1 MHSNEGMESQSI
13 GTMKKMTSLPGVV
26 EYAVPD
32 TCPPV
37 ASWKP

>member
-13 GTMKKMTSLPGVV
+13 GTMKKMTSFPAWSSMQ
-26 EYAVPD
+26 YPD